1 MDRDYESLSGMVVHQ
16 DHGGG
21 GEFERAFDHL
31 ARIDRGVIDGAG
43 LVRLVGDQVVT
54 LVEEQNARKC
64 SLLSK
69 AMAARQ

>member
-1 MDRDYESLSGMVVHQ
+1 MVVHQ

-43 LVRLVGDQVVT
+43 LVLLVGDQVVA
-54 LVEEQNARKC
+54 LVEEQNAEM
-64 SLLSK
+64 LF
-69 AMAARQ
+69 ARFSRLNK